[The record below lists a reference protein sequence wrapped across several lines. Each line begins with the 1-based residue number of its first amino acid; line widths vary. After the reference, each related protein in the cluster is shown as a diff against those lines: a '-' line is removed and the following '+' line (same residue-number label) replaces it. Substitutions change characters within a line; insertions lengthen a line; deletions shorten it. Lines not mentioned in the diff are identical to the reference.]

1 MSIANLNYKNV
12 TVFPIAKER
21 ASEAPNN
28 RAITE
33 ESMSNMTRQL
43 FCSGSS
49 GFIISYESDGSSFS
63 IEFNLYGYYFKL
75 TDISISDLYK
85 KLDKPSEIYAYI
97 VIDSTNKEI
106 SMGDDTTSGQY
117 KGLTLSSE
125 EPDSN
130 DPNIKN
136 IKYMKLFNCTANGTS
151 VSLSPARVGFITSLI
166 GGIDGKH

>member
-1 MSIANLNYKNV
+1 MSIAYLNYTDV

-33 ESMSNMTRQL
+33 ESMSNMIRQL

-75 TDISISDLYK
+75 TNISISDLYE

-97 VIDSTNKEI
+97 EIDPTNKEI
-106 SMGDDTTSGQY
+106 RLGDDTASGHY
-117 KGLTLSSE
+117 KGLILSSE
-125 EPDSN
+125 KPASD
-130 DPNIKN
+130 DPNIKY
-136 IKYMKLFNCTANGTS
+136 IKLLNCTANGTS
-151 VSLSPARVGFITSLI
+151 VSLSSARVGFITSLI
-166 GGIDGKH
+166 GGINGKH